1 MLSLMVF
8 YAPARGGSA
17 QREAA
22 SAFVFCPPPHRWDSR
37 EVSLR
42 GRLFLLRVPTDG
54 LHSRSGR

>member
-17 QREAA
+17 QREAT